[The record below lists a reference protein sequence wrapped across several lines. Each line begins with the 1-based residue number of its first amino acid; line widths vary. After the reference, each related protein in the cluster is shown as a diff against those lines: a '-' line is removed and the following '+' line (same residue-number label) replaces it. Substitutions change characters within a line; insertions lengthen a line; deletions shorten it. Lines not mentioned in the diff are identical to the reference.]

1 MYTRID
7 LSVKGFA
14 IKETTIMKLYYTPG
28 ACSLSPHIALL
39 ELGLDH
45 SLVKVDPRT
54 KKTETGVDFLS
65 INPKGYVPALEI
77 EPGQVL
83 TEGVA
88 IVQYLANKK
97 GESAVFPK
105 FGSLDYFRAVEWLV
119 FISSE
124 IYEGFMRVLPGPNP
138 AGQEKLQKR
147 LTFLGEHLKDHAF
160 LAGEAFSL
168 ADGYLFTI
176 LRWSDL
182 AKIDLSQFGGL
193 LAYRDRVGARPS
205 AQAAINAEG
214 PSFLDKR

>member
-1 MYTRID
+1 
-7 LSVKGFA
+7 
-14 IKETTIMKLYYTPG
+14 MKLFYTPG

-39 ELGLDH
+39 ELGLEH

-54 KKTETGVDFLS
+54 KKTETGLDFLS
-65 INPKGYVPALEI
+65 INPKGYVPALEV

-105 FGSLDYFRAVEWLV
+105 FGALDYFRAVEWLV

-138 AGQEKLQKR
+138 TALEKLQKR
-147 LTFLGEHLKDHAF
+147 LAFLGEHLKDRAF

-182 AKIDLSQFGGL
+182 AKIDLAPFGGL

-205 AQAAINAEG
+205 ARAAIKAEG
-214 PSFLDKR
+214 PSFLDKKLA